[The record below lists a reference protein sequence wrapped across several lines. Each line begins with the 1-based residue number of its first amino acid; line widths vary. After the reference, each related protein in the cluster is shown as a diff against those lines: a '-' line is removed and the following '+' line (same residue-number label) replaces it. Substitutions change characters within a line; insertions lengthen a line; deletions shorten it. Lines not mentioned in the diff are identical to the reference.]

1 MTWLKVDD
9 SIYDHPKFDNVSL
22 RAVGLWMFAGAY
34 CARHLTDGLIGL
46 RAVVRLGGSEQIAQE
61 LISAGLWVID
71 GDGYR
76 FHDWHDHQPSRDEI
90 HERRKASAER
100 VRKHREQ
107 RKSKPSAPLPDDDVT
122 RYNGVTERVTNA
134 SCNATPDPTRPD
146 PTRPPTKSVARKKQ
160 ATPAPDIFPITDAMR
175 KWAASKAPAVD
186 IDDETEK
193 LLDWARAN
201 GKTYTDWVATWRNWM
216 RREPQFRPRTQP
228 QPVQG
233 TLALAQRLRA
243 QEQQ

>member
-146 PTRPPTKSVARKKQ
+146 HLLRAWRARSRQPLHPTYFPSPTRCGSGQRARRQRWTSTTKPRNYSTGLEPTARR
-160 ATPAPDIFPITDAMR
+160 TPT
-175 KWAASKAPAVD
+175 
-186 IDDETEK
+186 
-193 LLDWARAN
+193 
-201 GKTYTDWVATWRNWM
+201 G
-216 RREPQFRPRTQP
+216 
-228 QPVQG
+228 
-233 TLALAQRLRA
+233 
-243 QEQQ
+243 